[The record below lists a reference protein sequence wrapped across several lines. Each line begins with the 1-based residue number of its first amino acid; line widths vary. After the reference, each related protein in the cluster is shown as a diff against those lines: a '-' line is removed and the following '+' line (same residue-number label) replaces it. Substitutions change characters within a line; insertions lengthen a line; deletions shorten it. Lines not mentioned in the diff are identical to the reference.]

1 MTGSAKLAY
10 AVLGWSM
17 ASRVRSA
24 ESMQISVPSGA

>member
-10 AVLGWSM
+10 IMRGWST

-24 ESMQISVPSGA
+24 ESVQISGA